1 MAAVTVS
8 RFTSAN
14 TVRTPSPTSACAIA
28 RPIPLPAPVTSAAS
42 RVESKGVFNR
52 LILVSPSKQAT
63 QFYRLQTGL
72 AKRIQR
78 RRDSG
83 RRTLRCCAPA
93 RRVGGR
99 TLPLYQFGAHLH
111 RQVASTLPETV
122 LSLPSVTGGLTTMRT
137 RVRKVAHVLE
147 RLGLAM
153 AGAASGLFVAA
164 LVGTSH
170 AALTNQ
176 AFLLVMMI
184 GGAVGFY
191 LGIDTP
197 PAPFSASNGLP
208 ADGAWVGKIDT
219 PELLSAVGTFL
230 AAFSAFACVGVI
242 VLRHD
247 PHQVWIW
254 MIMAGW
260 VVGVAMQIIA
270 GAIARLR
277 H

>member
-1 MAAVTVS
+1 M
-8 RFTSAN
+8 
-14 TVRTPSPTSACAIA
+14 
-28 RPIPLPAPVTSAAS
+28 
-42 RVESKGVFNR
+42 
-52 LILVSPSKQAT
+52 Q
-63 QFYRLQTGL
+63 
-72 AKRIQR
+72 
-78 RRDSG
+78 
-83 RRTLRCCAPA
+83 
-93 RRVGGR
+93 
-99 TLPLYQFGAHLH
+99 
-111 RQVASTLPETV
+111 
-122 LSLPSVTGGLTTMRT
+122 T

-170 AALTNQ
+170 SALTNQ
-176 AFLLVMMI
+176 AFLLLMMI

-197 PAPFSASNGLP
+197 PLPFSKSNDRP

-219 PELLSAVGTFL
+219 PELLSAIGTFL

-247 PHQVWIW
+247 PHLVWIS

-260 VVGVAMQIIA
+260 VVGVTMQIVA
-270 GAIARLR
+270 GTIARLR
-277 H
+277 R

>member
-1 MAAVTVS
+1 M
-8 RFTSAN
+8 
-14 TVRTPSPTSACAIA
+14 
-28 RPIPLPAPVTSAAS
+28 
-42 RVESKGVFNR
+42 
-52 LILVSPSKQAT
+52 Q
-63 QFYRLQTGL
+63 
-72 AKRIQR
+72 
-78 RRDSG
+78 
-83 RRTLRCCAPA
+83 
-93 RRVGGR
+93 
-99 TLPLYQFGAHLH
+99 
-111 RQVASTLPETV
+111 
-122 LSLPSVTGGLTTMRT
+122 T

-170 AALTNQ
+170 SALTNQ
-176 AFLLVMMI
+176 AFLLLMMI

-197 PAPFSASNGLP
+197 PHRLTASNGGP
-208 ADGAWVGKIDT
+208 GGAWDRKIDT

-247 PHQVWIW
+247 PHLAWIL

-270 GAIARLR
+270 GTIARLR
-277 H
+277 R